1 MGMLL
6 NQNISLANIATGVIL
21 PVSDGLQYFNLF
33 NDGSQLGRNF
43 ASGKPAATVV
53 GSPAVNTE
61 NITVTN
67 LGNYINTNVAQGQ
80 EMTIITIGK
89 PTAASGNFVHWSN
102 YGSAITNGGSGLTS
116 TDFARASVS
125 TGNPSISLS
134 YSDDS
139 FATRKTL
146 TYGVSS
152 GADTVKLRAIASV
165 FSQSRMTSR
174 IRDLTNAKVASNAIP
189 AGGVLSV
196 AGTILLGSHYTNV
209 EGSTGNLY
217 AGMIFNRALSDSE
230 IDTLYTSLK
239 SYYSGKGIS
248 V

>member
-80 EMTIITIGK
+80 EMTIIT
-89 PTAASGNFVHWSN
+89 
-102 YGSAITNGGSGLTS
+102 
-116 TDFARASVS
+116 
-125 TGNPSISLS
+125 
-134 YSDDS
+134 
-139 FATRKTL
+139 
-146 TYGVSS
+146 
-152 GADTVKLRAIASV
+152 
-165 FSQSRMTSR
+165 
-174 IRDLTNAKVASNAIP
+174 
-189 AGGVLSV
+189 
-196 AGTILLGSHYTNV
+196 
-209 EGSTGNLY
+209 
-217 AGMIFNRALSDSE
+217 
-230 IDTLYTSLK
+230 
-239 SYYSGKGIS
+239 
-248 V
+248 

>member
-1 MGMLL
+1 MGMQL
-6 NQNISLANIATGVIL
+6 NQTISLANIATGIIP
-21 PVSDGLQYFNLF
+21 PVTANLEYYNLF
-33 NDGSQLGRNF
+33 NDATKLTRNF

-53 GSPAVNTE
+53 GAPTVNVE
-61 NITVTN
+61 NITLTN

-80 EMTIITIGK
+80 EMTIITIGQ

-102 YGSAITNGGSGLTS
+102 YGSTITNGGSGLTS

-146 TYGVSS
+146 TYGVAS
-152 GADTVKLRAIASV
+152 GADTIKLRAIASV
-165 FSQSRMTSR
+165 FSQSGMTSR
-174 IRDLTNAKVASNAIP
+174 IRDLTNSKVSTNAIP
-189 AGGVLSV
+189 TGGVLTI
-196 AGTILLGSHYTNV
+196 AGTILLGSHYTTV
-209 EGSTGNLY
+209 ETSTGNLY
-217 AGMIFNRALSDSE
+217 AAMIYSRALTDSE
-230 IDTLYTSLK
+230 INTLYASLK
-239 SYYSGKGIS
+239 SYYTGKGIS